1 MRRGRK
7 MQKLNCWEFH
17 KCGRELKSGQNN
29 EGACPVTAEIKLN
42 KVHDGYQA
50 GRACWVIAGTQ
61 CRGEVQGSFAK
72 KYSNC
77 EKCNFYRQ
85 VRQEE
90 GAKFQLSIVLLNK
103 LRN

>member
-1 MRRGRK
+1 

-17 KCGRELKSGQNN
+17 KCGRELKNGQNDAD
-29 EGACPVTAEIKLN
+29 ACPVTTEIKLN
-42 KVHDGYQA
+42 KVHDGHQA
-50 GRACWVIAGTQ
+50 GRACWVIAGTY

-72 KYSNC
+72 KYSYC
-77 EKCNFYRQ
+77 EKCDFYRQ